1 MLTPNCP
8 TPDALRSCSELR
20 SVLYSVRCTPCFLCM
35 SVCTFMCIHSTSRIN
50 VPFAVPPASAH
61 RSIDASLVY
70 TPPDVP
76 EVITEGAVFPID
88 KPRGC
93 TSFDVVR
100 EIRRLVR
107 HKKVGHAG
115 TLDPLATGLLIV
127 LAARPATR
135 LQDAFM
141 FLRKTYT
148 CTVRLGQS
156 TASHDS
162 ETDVERSVDAGFVTD
177 TEIRHGVKHFTG
189 DLEQI
194 PPMYSAVKIE
204 GEKLYEKARRGETVD
219 RPPRPITVYE
229 ALITDIRCGTGT
241 AKETDSDEDIRP
253 DGCVDV
259 DIRVECSKGT
269 YIRSLAR
276 DIGDY
281 LGVGGHLTAL
291 RRTAMGEYTVDNAWT
306 VEDLQTAYRIR
317 MSKPD
322 GIAAAS

>member
-1 MLTPNCP
+1 
-8 TPDALRSCSELR
+8 
-20 SVLYSVRCTPCFLCM
+20 
-35 SVCTFMCIHSTSRIN
+35 
-50 VPFAVPPASAH
+50 VPPASAY

-100 EIRRLVR
+100 DIRRVLG

-127 LAARPATR
+127 LASRPATR

-148 CTVRLGQS
+148 CTVRLGQT

-162 ETDVERSVDAGFVTD
+162 ETDVERSVDAGPVKD
-177 TEIRHGVKHFTG
+177 TAIRHGIEHFTG
-189 DLEQI
+189 DLDQI

-204 GEKLYEKARRGETVD
+204 GERLYDKARRGETVE

-229 ALITDIRCGTGT
+229 ALITDIRRSTET
-241 AKETDSDEDIRP
+241 VKEADSEADDIP
-253 DGCVDV
+253 AGCVDV
-259 DIRVECSKGT
+259 DIQIECSKGT

-276 DIGDY
+276 DIGDH
-281 LGVGGHLTAL
+281 LGVGAHLTAL
-291 RRTAMGEYTVDNAWT
+291 RRTAIGEYTVDNAWT
-306 VEDLQTAYRIR
+306 VEDLQTAYRNR
-317 MSKPD
+317 TSNSD
-322 GIAAAS
+322 GIESAA

>member
-1 MLTPNCP
+1 
-8 TPDALRSCSELR
+8 
-20 SVLYSVRCTPCFLCM
+20 
-35 SVCTFMCIHSTSRIN
+35 
-50 VPFAVPPASAH
+50 VPPASAR
-61 RSIDASLVY
+61 RSIDPSLVY

-76 EVITEGAVFPID
+76 DAITDGAVFPID
-88 KPRGC
+88 KPNGC

-100 EIRRLVR
+100 DIRRLVG

-148 CTVRLGQS
+148 CTIRLGQT

-162 ETDVERSVDAGFVTD
+162 ETDVEESTDAGGLSDEV
-177 TEIRHGVKHFTG
+177 IRRGVEHFTG
-189 DLEQI
+189 DLEHV

-204 GEKLYEKARRGETVD
+204 GEKLYEKARRGETVT
-219 RPPRPITVYE
+219 RPPRPITVYT
-229 ALITDIRCGTGT
+229 ADVTGIHRPTDAPDASTPKGERTPRGT
-241 AKETDSDEDIRP
+241 
-253 DGCVDV
+253 VDV
-259 DIRVECSKGT
+259 EVRFECSKGT

-276 DIGDY
+276 DIGSH

-291 RRTAMGEYTVDNAWT
+291 RRTAIGEYTVDDAWT
-306 VEDLQTAYRIR
+306 LERLRTAYREHTSAR
-317 MSKPD
+317 NEPESAP
-322 GIAAAS
+322 

>member
-1 MLTPNCP
+1 M
-8 TPDALRSCSELR
+8 LRSAFA
-20 SVLYSVRCTPCFLCM
+20 VRLAPCARPCAF
-35 SVCTFMCIHSTSRIN
+35 HPASRIN
-50 VPFAVPPASAH
+50 VLSAVPPASAH

-100 EIRRLVR
+100 DIRRVVG

-148 CTVRLGQS
+148 CTVRLGQT

-162 ETDVERSVDAGFVTD
+162 ETDVERSVDAGPLED
-177 TEIRHGVKHFTG
+177 AAIRHGVEHFTG

-194 PPMYSAVKIE
+194 PPMYSAVKIG
-204 GEKLYEKARRGETVD
+204 GEKLYDKARRGETVE

-229 ALITDIRCGTGT
+229 AVITDIRRSTES
-241 AKETDSDEDIRP
+241 AREADAEVDDIP
-253 DGCVDV
+253 EGCVDV
-259 DIRVECSKGT
+259 DIRIECSKGT

-276 DIGDY
+276 DIGDH

-291 RRTAMGEYTVDNAWT
+291 RRTAIGEYTVDNAWT
-306 VEDLQTAYRIR
+306 VEGLQIAYRNR
-317 MSKPD
+317 TSNLD
-322 GIAAAS
+322 GIESSA